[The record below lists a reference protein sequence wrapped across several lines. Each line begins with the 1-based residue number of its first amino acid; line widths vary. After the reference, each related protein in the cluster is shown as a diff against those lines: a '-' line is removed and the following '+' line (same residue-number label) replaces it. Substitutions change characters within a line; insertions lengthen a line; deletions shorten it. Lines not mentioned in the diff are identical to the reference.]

1 MSRGRHGFST
11 VLAFVLA
18 SALAG
23 CSRDAAP
30 PVLDTIRP
38 GALLLSVRGEGE
50 LKPAK
55 ATPLV
60 VPGENWANRQLVWML
75 PEGSQVKKGDLLARF
90 TASEGQLQLAQ
101 VMVDMQ
107 RNALSRAAKQDEL
120 AAGQGRV
127 GVDLSKVAMDL
138 GIAQRYASAD
148 LSTLARNT
156 VLDAVEDVHYL
167 DAKHDM
173 LQWKRG
179 QSSVRGGA
187 ELAVLDAQ
195 RATFEV
201 NAKNRQA
208 DLDALELR
216 APNDGVLMLSANWS
230 GQKPAIGTNV
240 NAGFDF
246 GSLPDAAAMEVE
258 LALPQI
264 EAQGVKVGDVVELHP
279 VGRPDQEITSKLS
292 WVASG
297 AKVRSRENPVK
308 YLSMKAPI
316 PIDAIREYALVPG
329 QRLQA
334 RVVLLRAAHALSV
347 ANVAVR
353 SDDGKTFV
361 QVRDG
366 SRLDRRE
373 VRLGVRGTARS
384 QVLAGLV
391 VGDEVQLTDAP
402 ETGGTIDESGD
413 QPQAEI
419 RTDGNAA
426 HTGAGH

>member
-1 MSRGRHGFST
+1 MSRSRRSA
-11 VLAFVLA
+11 VCVFVCA
-18 SALAG
+18 AVLAG

-30 PVLDTIRP
+30 PVVETIEP

-50 LKPAK
+50 LKSAK

-60 VPGENWANRQLVWML
+60 VPGENWAARQLVWML

-90 TASEGQLQLAQ
+90 TAAEGQLQLAQ
-101 VMVDMQ
+101 VMVDLQ

-120 AAGQGRV
+120 VAGQGRV
-127 GVDLSKVAMDL
+127 GVDLSKVEMDL
-138 GIAQRYASAD
+138 GIAQRYATAD

-156 VLDAVEDVHYL
+156 VLDAVQDVHYL
-167 DAKHDM
+167 GAKRDM

-201 NAKNRQA
+201 NEKNRQA

-216 APNDGVLMLSANWS
+216 APNDGVLMLSADWS
-230 GQKPAIGTNV
+230 GQKPAIGSNV

-264 EAQGVKVGDVVELHP
+264 EAQGVRVGDVVELHP
-279 VGRPDQEITSKLS
+279 AGRPEQKITSTLS

-316 PIDAIREYALVPG
+316 PVDAIRRYALVPG

-334 RVVLLRAAHALSV
+334 RIILLRASHALSV

-366 SRLDRRE
+366 GGFDRRE
-373 VRLGVRGTARS
+373 VKLGVRGTARS
-384 QVLAGLV
+384 QVVAGLV
-391 VGDEVQLTDAP
+391 AGDDVQLTADDAAAGSADTSDGQP
-402 ETGGTIDESGD
+402 RTAARSSADTGQT
-413 QPQAEI
+413 A
-419 RTDGNAA
+419 
-426 HTGAGH
+426 AGHP

>member
-1 MSRGRHGFST
+1 MSRSRRSA
-11 VLAFVLA
+11 VCVFVCA
-18 SALAG
+18 AVLAG

-30 PVLDTIRP
+30 PVVETIEP

-50 LKPAK
+50 LKSAK

-60 VPGENWANRQLVWML
+60 VPGENWAARQLVWML

-90 TASEGQLQLAQ
+90 TAAEGQLQLAQ
-101 VMVDMQ
+101 VMVDLQ

-120 AAGQGRV
+120 VAGQGRV
-127 GVDLSKVAMDL
+127 GVDLSKVEMDL
-138 GIAQRYASAD
+138 GIAQRYATAD

-156 VLDAVEDVHYL
+156 VLDAVQDVHYL
-167 DAKHDM
+167 GAKRDM

-201 NAKNRQA
+201 NEKNRQA

-216 APNDGVLMLSANWS
+216 APNDGVLMLSADWS
-230 GQKPAIGTNV
+230 GQKPAIGSNV

-264 EAQGVKVGDVVELHP
+264 EAQGVRVGDVVELHP
-279 VGRPDQEITSKLS
+279 AGRPEQKITSTLS

-316 PIDAIREYALVPG
+316 PVDAIRRYALVPG

-334 RVVLLRAAHALSV
+334 RIILLRASHALSV

-366 SRLDRRE
+366 GGFDRRE
-373 VRLGVRGTARS
+373 VKLGVRGTARS
-384 QVLAGLV
+384 QVVAGLV
-391 VGDEVQLTDAP
+391 AGDDVQLTADDAAAGSADTSDGHP
-402 ETGGTIDESGD
+402 RTAARSSADTGQT
-413 QPQAEI
+413 A
-419 RTDGNAA
+419 
-426 HTGAGH
+426 AGHP

>member
-1 MSRGRHGFST
+1 MSRSRRSA
-11 VLAFVLA
+11 VCVFVFA
-18 SALAG
+18 AVLAG

-30 PVLDTIRP
+30 PVVETIEP
-38 GALLLSVRGEGE
+38 GALVLSVRGEGE
-50 LKPAK
+50 LKSAK

-60 VPGENWANRQLVWML
+60 VPGENWAARQLVWML

-90 TASEGQLQLAQ
+90 TAAEGQLQLAQ
-101 VMVDMQ
+101 VMVDLQ

-120 AAGQGRV
+120 VAGQGRV
-127 GVDLSKVAMDL
+127 GVDLSKVEMDL
-138 GIAQRYASAD
+138 GIAQRYATAD

-156 VLDAVEDVHYL
+156 VLDAVQDVHYL
-167 DAKHDM
+167 GAKRDM

-201 NAKNRQA
+201 NEKNRQA

-216 APNDGVLMLSANWS
+216 APNDGVLMLSADWS
-230 GQKPAIGTNV
+230 GQKPAIGSNV

-264 EAQGVKVGDVVELHP
+264 EAQGVRVGDVVELHP
-279 VGRPDQEITSKLS
+279 AGRPEQKITSTLS

-316 PIDAIREYALVPG
+316 PVDAIRRYALVPG

-334 RVVLLRAAHALSV
+334 RIILLRAAHALSV

-366 SRLDRRE
+366 GGFDRRE
-373 VRLGVRGTARS
+373 VKLGVRGTARS
-384 QVLAGLV
+384 QVVAGLV
-391 VGDEVQLTDAP
+391 AGNDVQLTADDAAAGSADTSDGQP
-402 ETGGTIDESGD
+402 RTAARSSADTG
-413 QPQAEI
+413 Q
-419 RTDGNAA
+419 
-426 HTGAGH
+426 TGAGHP

>member
-1 MSRGRHGFST
+1 MSRWRRSA
-11 VLAFVLA
+11 VCVFVCA
-18 SALAG
+18 AVLAG

-30 PVLDTIRP
+30 PVVETIEP

-50 LKPAK
+50 LKSAK

-60 VPGENWANRQLVWML
+60 VPGENWAARQLVWML

-90 TASEGQLQLAQ
+90 TAAEGQLQLAQ
-101 VMVDMQ
+101 VMVDLQ

-120 AAGQGRV
+120 VAGQGRV
-127 GVDLSKVAMDL
+127 GVDLSKVEMDL
-138 GIAQRYASAD
+138 GIAQRYATAD

-156 VLDAVEDVHYL
+156 VLDAVQDVHYL
-167 DAKHDM
+167 GAKRDM

-201 NAKNRQA
+201 NEKNRQA

-216 APNDGVLMLSANWS
+216 APNDGVLMLSADWS
-230 GQKPAIGTNV
+230 GQKPAIGSNV

-264 EAQGVKVGDVVELHP
+264 EAQGVRVGDVVELHP
-279 VGRPDQEITSKLS
+279 AGRPEQKITSTLS

-316 PIDAIREYALVPG
+316 PVDAIRRYALVPG

-334 RVVLLRAAHALSV
+334 RIILLRASHALSV

-366 SRLDRRE
+366 GGFDRRE
-373 VRLGVRGTARS
+373 VKLGVRGTARS
-384 QVLAGLV
+384 QVVAGLV
-391 VGDEVQLTDAP
+391 AGDDVQLTADDAAAGSADTSDGQP
-402 ETGGTIDESGD
+402 RTAARSSADTGQT
-413 QPQAEI
+413 A
-419 RTDGNAA
+419 
-426 HTGAGH
+426 AGHP

>member
-1 MSRGRHGFST
+1 MSRSRRSA
-11 VLAFVLA
+11 VCVFVFA
-18 SALAG
+18 AVLAG

-30 PVLDTIRP
+30 PVVETIEP
-38 GALLLSVRGEGE
+38 GALVLSVRGEGE
-50 LKPAK
+50 LKSAK

-60 VPGENWANRQLVWML
+60 VPGENWAARQLVWML

-90 TASEGQLQLAQ
+90 TAAEGQLQLAQ
-101 VMVDMQ
+101 VMVDLQ

-120 AAGQGRV
+120 VAGQGRV
-127 GVDLSKVAMDL
+127 GVDLSKVEMDL
-138 GIAQRYASAD
+138 GIAQRYATAD

-156 VLDAVEDVHYL
+156 VLDAVQDVHYL
-167 DAKHDM
+167 GAKRDM

-201 NAKNRQA
+201 NEKNRQA

-216 APNDGVLMLSANWS
+216 APNDGVLMLSADWS
-230 GQKPAIGTNV
+230 GQKPAIGSNV

-264 EAQGVKVGDVVELHP
+264 EAQGVRVGDVVELHP
-279 VGRPDQEITSKLS
+279 AGRPEQKITSTLS

-316 PIDAIREYALVPG
+316 PVDAIRRYALVPG

-334 RVVLLRAAHALSV
+334 RIILLRATHALSV

-366 SRLDRRE
+366 GGFDRRE
-373 VRLGVRGTARS
+373 VKLGVRGTARS
-384 QVLAGLV
+384 QVVAGLV
-391 VGDEVQLTDAP
+391 AGDDVQLTADDAAAGSADTSDGEP
-402 ETGGTIDESGD
+402 
-413 QPQAEI
+413 
-419 RTDGNAA
+419 RTAA
-426 HTGAGH
+426 HSSADAGQTGAGHP